1 MSNLDFY
8 IPKSREDIESLKTT
22 GTSESPQLEY
32 KSIRSLDNTDKNKK
46 EISKDVSSMANSAG
60 GVIIYGIE
68 EDRDTHA
75 PREIRGLPASE
86 NKTEWLENIV
96 NSTIAPLLSCITIES
111 IEVSADEFVIVVAIP
126 QSPRAPHQAH
136 DKKYYKRYNLKSSPM
151 EDYEISDVRARSQQI
166 DPLLQ
171 IYLEPDQGM
180 FYFAIA
186 NVGDRVAE
194 NISINIQDELREFW
208 ASQEQSIP
216 VPSILANGL
225 RSLAPGKTLKYMLSD
240 ISSFM
245 SSLSGHEISIRVT
258 YAHPKAISPVNDTFW
273 FRPDDMKG
281 LVVEKNPVIEVGQR
295 IERSIKELCK
305 HSKSA
310 SEQSALI
317 YRALNQIA
325 LLEQARAVHNC
336 QEKDLARYQL
346 LCSLVVSSTH
356 KNFVHNLSSF
366 LSYLSENEA
375 IAAIISCLPSEPDS
389 EAWFRNS
396 CQTGGSMV
404 GSADLTWPVDR
415 FERLVLQK
423 SLLRSISEEKVSPID
438 ISIKLMYVSGRFDD
452 CISEVVR
459 IVFIPFSAELGLF
472 LREHIEP
479 GDGS

>member
-1 MSNLDFY
+1 MSDLDFY
-8 IPKSREDIESLKTT
+8 IPKSREDIESLKAT

-32 KSIRSLDNTDKNKK
+32 KSIRSLDNTDRNKK

-68 EDRDTHA
+68 EDQNTHA
-75 PREIRGLPASE
+75 PKEIRGLPASE

-96 NSTIAPLLSCITIES
+96 NSTITPLLSDIKIES
-111 IEVSADEFVIVVAIP
+111 IEVGDDDFVIVVAIP
-126 QSPRAPHQAH
+126 QSLRAPHQAH
-136 DKKYYKRYNLKSSPM
+136 DKRYYKRYNLKSSPM

-208 ASQEQSIP
+208 ASQGQSIP
-216 VPSILANGL
+216 MPSILVNGL

-240 ISSFM
+240 IPSFM
-245 SSLSGHEISIRVT
+245 SRLSGHEISMRVT
-258 YAHPKAISPVNDTFW
+258 YSHPKAISPVNDTFW
-273 FRPDDMKG
+273 IRPDDMKG

-295 IERSIKELCK
+295 IERSIKDLCK
-305 HSKSA
+305 HSKSI
-310 SEQSALI
+310 SEQSILI
-317 YRALNQIA
+317 YRALNQLA
-325 LLEQARAVHNC
+325 LLEQAKTVHNYH
-336 QEKDLARYQL
+336 EVYLAGYQAL
-346 LCSLVVSSTH
+346 SSLVVSSTH
-356 KNFVHNLSSF
+356 KNFIHNLSSF
-366 LSYLSENEA
+366 LSYLSENET
-375 IAAIISCLPSEPDS
+375 IAAIVSCLPSEPDS
-389 EAWFRNS
+389 VTWFRDS
-396 CQTGGSMV
+396 CQTRGSIV

-415 FERLVLQK
+415 RERLALQK
-423 SLLRSISEEKVSPID
+423 SLLRSISEEKISPID

-459 IVFIPFSAELGLF
+459 VVFIPFSTELGMF
-472 LREHIEP
+472 LRERIGP
-479 GDGS
+479 G